1 MDELLRGLVQFL
13 HVFAGVL
20 WIGGG
25 LYTLFVQT
33 PALLAVAAPVRGA
46 ALAQIAPRQITYLLR
61 LGEFTILTG
70 LLNFFVSGKAQL
82 LGELGT
88 SRWALSIVFGAT
100 LAVVLLG
107 IGHGILKPSVTKL
120 LALGPRAAAGDA
132 AAGQEAAAIMGRL
145 KQVGRAQVVL
155 GILII
160 AAMVTARFS

>member
-13 HVFAGVL
+13 HVFSGVL

-33 PALLAVAAPVRGA
+33 PALLAAPPQARGPVMGQ
-46 ALAQIAPRQITYLLR
+46 LVPRQVNYLLR
-61 LGEFTILTG
+61 LGELTILTG

-82 LGELGT
+82 LGEIGT
-88 SRWALSIVFGAT
+88 SRWALSIVVGAT

-107 IGHGILKPSVTKL
+107 IGHGILKPSATKL

-132 AAGQEAAAIMGRL
+132 AAGAEAAAIMARL
-145 KQVGRAQVVL
+145 KRVGQAQIVL
-155 GILII
+155 GVLII